1 MHQAIRIPP
10 KLEQPKTTAGLPIG
24 PRELVIVGPALAIGL
39 LLFFSSA
46 PFFLKVG
53 GAVGLVG
60 LTAALAL
67 IRIEKR
73 LTIEKY
79 LLQRMGYLSRVRRR
93 VKGGAGQVTAGSR
106 SERTPMHRKRRRPAK
121 PRTVWLTLAEERV
134 PENRVML
141 ANALGLALLVALLAW
156 LGTDGVQDL
165 LRLRANVQYLR

>member
-24 PRELVIVGPALAIGL
+24 PRELLIVGLALAIGL
-39 LLFFSSA
+39 ILFFSSA

-60 LTAALAL
+60 FAAALAL
-67 IRIEKR
+67 IRIDKR

-79 LLQRMGYLSRVRRR
+79 LLQRMGYMSRVRRR
-93 VKGGAGQVTAGSR
+93 VKGGTGQVTAGR
-106 SERTPMHRKRRRPAK
+106 QSEREPMRRKRRRPENQ
-121 PRTVWLTLAEERV
+121 RTVWLTLPEERV
-134 PENRVML
+134 PANRVMR

-156 LGTDGVQDL
+156 LGPDGVHDL
-165 LRLRANVQYLR
+165 LRLRANVQYLH